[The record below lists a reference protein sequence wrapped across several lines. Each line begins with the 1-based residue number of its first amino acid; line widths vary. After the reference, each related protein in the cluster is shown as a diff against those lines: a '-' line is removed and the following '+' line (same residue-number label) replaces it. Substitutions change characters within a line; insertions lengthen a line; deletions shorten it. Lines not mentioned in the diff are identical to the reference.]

1 MSALLL
7 LLLIP
12 FLLPFLSLMPSLKHS
27 QAMPSTLLLWSKAL
41 RTAWELG

>member
-7 LLLIP
+7 LSLIP
-12 FLLPFLSLMPSLKHS
+12 FFLPFLSLMPLLKHS
-27 QAMPSTLLLWSKAL
+27 QAMPSTLLSWPKAL